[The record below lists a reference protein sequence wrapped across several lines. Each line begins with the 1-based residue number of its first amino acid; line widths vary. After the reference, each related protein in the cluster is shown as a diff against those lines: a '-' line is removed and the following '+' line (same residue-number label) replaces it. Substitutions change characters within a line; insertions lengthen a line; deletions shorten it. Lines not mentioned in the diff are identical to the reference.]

1 MILNGGVIS
10 LCVGLCL
17 SATLNVFAESDMKKN
32 PADYLSAVHPHRS
45 IPGQFV
51 QKDFVIG
58 VFSDPPI
65 DGDADQRYREMAK
78 ANFTVVIGQHRA
90 DSVEKRAKQLQLCE
104 KYGLK
109 AIVWCGDPPPQP
121 LTRDAF
127 LLEKDSPACLGYFI
141 QDEPNPNKAV
151 YSFLARRVN
160 EIHRQQPGKLAY
172 INLLPNTPITDQDE
186 SKPVSYDEYLA
197 RYINEINPDVL
208 CMDHYPIFRPDQD
221 SRDDYCVNLDY
232 MRRYSQAAG
241 IPFWNYFNCLP
252 FWKHTDP
259 TESQIRW
266 QIYASLAYG
275 AKGIFYFLY
284 YAVPDPK
291 DFAKGSAIVDRL
303 DRKTRHYDQAKRI
316 NFEVKNLGPTLMK
329 LTNTGVYRVKPG
341 DNAEKVLAGTPIK
354 TLKISEPNDP
364 PLDILI
370 GIFRH
375 SDKRKAVLIQNYYYA
390 FTAWPTVEFTVP
402 TDKVREL
409 DKQTGRE
416 RPVIDDSPD
425 LPGFQ
430 VSLDAGEGRLFLIP

>member
-1 MILNGGVIS
+1 
-10 LCVGLCL
+10 
-17 SATLNVFAESDMKKN
+17 
-32 PADYLSAVHPHRS
+32 
-45 IPGQFV
+45 
-51 QKDFVIG
+51 
-58 VFSDPPI
+58 
-65 DGDADQRYREMAK
+65 
-78 ANFTVVIGQHRA
+78 
-90 DSVEKRAKQLQLCE
+90 
-104 KYGLK
+104 
-109 AIVWCGDPPPQP
+109 
-121 LTRDAF
+121 
-127 LLEKDSPACLGYFI
+127 LGYFI

-160 EIHRQQPGKLAY
+160 EIRRQQPGKLAY

-186 SKPVSYDEYLA
+186 SRPVSYDEYLA
-197 RYINEINPDVL
+197 RFINEINPDVL
-208 CMDHYPIFRPDQD
+208 CMDHYPVFRPDQD

-291 DFAKGSAIVDRL
+291 DFAKGSAIIDRL
-303 DRKTRHYDQAKRI
+303 DRKTRHYDQAKQI

-329 LTNTGVYRVKPG
+329 LTSTEVYRVKPG
-341 DNAEKVLAGTPIK
+341 DDAGKILAGTPIK
-354 TLKISEPNDP
+354 TLKVAQKDDP
-364 PLDILI
+364 PLDMLI
-370 GIFRH
+370 GVFRH

-402 TDKVREL
+402 IDQVREV
-409 DKQTGRE
+409 DKQTGKE